1 MWKYVKK
8 VFFHLIYGYSK
19 HQSNL
24 HKDDVNNFSMLDWDI
39 LSMSAI
45 SHVVQCLLFSINVL
59 IWLLPTSIGLPDCG
73 TSSRE
78 KLHKLQTSVWNF
90 TNQFWQI
97 QSVTAL
103 FPHKSFSVF
112 QLHNEIVSFEDTW
125 MDPETV
131 REWSKSKRK
140 KQILYNMVYMWKS
153 EKW

>member
-1 MWKYVKK
+1 MSRRF
-8 VFFHLIYGYSK
+8 FFHLIYGYSK

-97 QSVTAL
+97 QSITAP
-103 FPHKSFSVF
+103 FPYTTQIFFCIPVAQWNSIIWRH
-112 QLHNEIVSFEDTW
+112 
-125 MDPETV
+125 MDGPRDGHRV
-131 REWSKSKRK
+131 K
-140 KQILYNMVYMWKS
+140 
-153 EKW
+153 